1 MDNLISPFQ
10 ASFIP
15 GRCIQ
20 DNTVIG
26 KEIVHSINK
35 CRGRRGFCIIKVDLE
50 KAAHKWSFVEDTLK
64 EVGLKDRKKD
74 SIMDCIT
81 SSSLN
86 VLWNGGLTEFFQPSR
101 GLRQGDPISPY
112 LFVLVHGQIIALDL

>member
-1 MDNLISPFQ
+1 MPISLCNVAYKCLTKVLANRLKPLMENLISPFQ

-20 DNTVIG
+20 DNIVIG

-64 EVGLKDRKKD
+64 EGV
-74 SIMDCIT
+74 
-81 SSSLN
+81 
-86 VLWNGGLTEFFQPSR
+86 
-101 GLRQGDPISPY
+101 
-112 LFVLVHGQIIALDL
+112 